1 MFDRELRVLAVLA
14 LGLFA
19 LDVSVAQDSPMSPD
33 EIKQAWVDKK
43 VFSRGSTGAFF
54 DFYLR
59 SNGSAEVV
67 GNSGSDSGTW
77 RLSDTGYCTTWK
89 KIRAGTERCFTV
101 VKKGSSLIV
110 FNPDL
115 SVAAEVLKV
124 VE

>member
-59 SNGSAEVV
+59 SNGTAEVV

>member
-1 MFDRELRVLAVLA
+1 
-14 LGLFA
+14 
-19 LDVSVAQDSPMSPD
+19 MSPD